1 MATYYHKRYNAYMST
16 RIRTSPV
23 AAAAPAGSVFI
34 GVDIGGSKMLVAS
47 STDGVTIKNQA
58 KTATPDNSKDGITQI
73 IRLID
78 EVAGDQKVAAIAVAA
93 PGPLDLIH
101 GHILKTP
108 NMTWEETAIC
118 ELLKARY
125 DAPCILENDANAGAL
140 AEALIGAAASQPFVL
155 YVTVSTGVGT
165 GLVINGKVYH
175 GAHDTE
181 GGHMLIPTHDR
192 TLKGSEDGAQL
203 ETEISGRAL
212 KRRFN
217 QLGFQIPADSKN
229 WDIFAHDLALGLHN
243 LSLVLS
249 PSVIV
254 LGGGVSVH
262 FDKFRDHLSR
272 HLSAY
277 HGLYPHPPIVQA
289 QMVEEAPIHG
299 ALLLATR
306 LA

>member
-1 MATYYHKRYNAYMST
+1 MST
-16 RIRTSPV
+16 RIISTSPV
-23 AAAAPAGSVFI
+23 AASAPAGSVFI
-34 GVDIGGSKMLVAS
+34 GVDIGGSKILVAS
-47 STDGVTIKNQA
+47 SIDGTTIKNQA
-58 KTATPDNSKDGITQI
+58 KTPTPDNAKDGITEVM
-73 IRLID
+73 RLID

-93 PGPLDLIH
+93 PGPLDLVH

-108 NMTWEETAIC
+108 NMTWDETAIC
-118 ELLKARY
+118 DLLQARY
-125 DAPCILENDANAGAL
+125 NVPAILENDANAGAL
-140 AEALIGAAASQPFVL
+140 AEALIGAAKGQPFVL

-165 GLVINGKVYH
+165 GMVINGKIYH

-181 GGHMLIPTHDR
+181 GGHMLIPAHDR
-192 TLKGSEDGAQL
+192 TLKGSQDGAQL
-203 ETEISGRAL
+203 EAEASGRAL

-262 FDKFRDHLSR
+262 YEKFINHLNR
-272 HLSAY
+272 HLRTY
-277 HGLYPHPPIVQA
+277 KELYEHPPILQA
-289 QMVEEAPIHG
+289 AMVEEAPIHG
-299 ALLLATR
+299 ALLLAAR